1 MTTFNLTHLL
11 LLKKLIIERTES
23 RGQRSASESVSGTPA
38 GGGSVSQIP
47 YKLTASSN
55 CDRMVTVGRQER
67 KGMSA
72 GFTIFHEVT
81 EQVEILGLRWAVLE
95 PKLGAEGVGWPLLSP
110 GVRSPEAR
118 HQGGMLALGESG
130 KQRKSWAFFT
140 HHHLSYRRR
149 DSPRSNNGARADTV
163 STNPCNTPAK

>member
-1 MTTFNLTHLL
+1 MTAFNLTHLL

-38 GGGSVSQIP
+38 DGGSVSQIP

-81 EQVEILGLRWAVLE
+81 EQVEILGLR
-95 PKLGAEGVGWPLLSP
+95 
-110 GVRSPEAR
+110 
-118 HQGGMLALGESG
+118 
-130 KQRKSWAFFT
+130 
-140 HHHLSYRRR
+140 
-149 DSPRSNNGARADTV
+149 
-163 STNPCNTPAK
+163 